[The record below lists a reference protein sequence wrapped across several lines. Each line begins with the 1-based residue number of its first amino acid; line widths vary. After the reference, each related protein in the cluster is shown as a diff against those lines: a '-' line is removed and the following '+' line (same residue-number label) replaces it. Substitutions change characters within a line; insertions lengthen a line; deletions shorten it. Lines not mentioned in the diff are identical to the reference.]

1 MKAIAVVNSTLQDI
15 ELPVPAPLPHDLIVR
30 VEAISVNP
38 VDTKVRK
45 GTPADAPARVL
56 GWDVAGTVTAV
67 GSAVS
72 LFRVGDAVY
81 YAGSVV
87 RDGANSEFHAVDE
100 RIVGRKPRTLSM
112 EQAAALPLTSITAWE
127 ALFDRLGIDR
137 DGADAGKRILMI
149 GGAGGVGSI
158 AIQLAA
164 RLARLNVIATASR
177 PESAEW
183 CRALGAAHIVDHT
196 GDIPAQLR
204 AQGIADV
211 DYIFCMNS
219 TDAHLA
225 AMAEAIAPQGKICTI
240 VENKAPLAVDP
251 LFKKSATLVF
261 ELMFTRSMFGT
272 ADMIKQHELLNEVAA
287 LIDDGSLRTTVGEAA
302 GRINAANL
310 TRVHALLEGGRT
322 IGKLVLS
329 GFDA

>member
-15 ELPVPAPLPHDLIVR
+15 DLPVPQPLPHDLVVK

-45 GTPADAPARVL
+45 GQAPEAEPRVL

-67 GSAVS
+67 GGAVS
-72 LFRVGDAVY
+72 RFKVGDAVW
-81 YAGSVV
+81 YAGSLV
-87 RDGANSEFHAVDE
+87 RPGANSEYHAVDE
-100 RIVGRKPRTLSM
+100 RIVGRKPASLSM

-137 DGADAGKRILMI
+137 AGADAGKRILLI

-164 RLARLNVIATASR
+164 TLAKLDVIATASR

-183 CRALGAAHIVDHT
+183 CRTLGASRIVDHN

-204 AQGIADV
+204 EQGIADV
-211 DYIFCMNS
+211 DYILCMNS
-219 TDAHLA
+219 TDAHFA
-225 AMAEAIAPQGKICTI
+225 AMCEAIAPQGKICTI
-240 VENKAPLAVDP
+240 VENKAPLPVDP
-251 LFKKSATLVF
+251 LFRKSATLVF

-272 ADMIKQHELLNEVAA
+272 PDMARQHELLNEVAA
-287 LIDDGSLRTTVGEAA
+287 LIDDGTLRTTVGEVS
-302 GRINAANL
+302 GGINAANL
-310 TRVHALLEGGRT
+310 ARVHGLLESGRT
-322 IGKLVLS
+322 IGKIVLS
-329 GFDA
+329 GF